1 MTVEATRAL
10 AVPISALDP
19 RATTPSVKR
28 LKGGKVELV
37 PVTVGLRDALRERV
51 VVTGVARGD
60 TVLLGG
66 AIGTPTG
73 SSVRITR
80 ADG

>member
-1 MTVEATRAL
+1 M
-10 AVPISALDP
+10 
-19 RATTPSVKR
+19 KR

-51 VVTGVARGD
+51 VVTGVSRGD

-66 AIGTPTG
+66 AIGHAHRLVGAHHARRRLIGEESPH
-73 SSVRITR
+73 V
-80 ADG
+80 DL